1 MLVGTFYLFKKGGIV
16 MLNMNEKSDYVNEAE
31 KGESFEEASQNQF
44 EFYDSNYNV
53 NFFGVGN
60 KEIEGS
66 YKYEK

>member
-1 MLVGTFYLFKKGGIV
+1 